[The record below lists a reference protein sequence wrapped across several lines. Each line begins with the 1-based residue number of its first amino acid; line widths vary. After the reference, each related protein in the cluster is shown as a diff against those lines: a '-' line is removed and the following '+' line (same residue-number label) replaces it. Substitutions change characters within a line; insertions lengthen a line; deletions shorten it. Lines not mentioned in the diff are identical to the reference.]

1 MIPSSSLRQFRFM
14 ACMTAG
20 LVLGYTP
27 ALLAKDPPPEVS
39 QDGLHLTKST
49 KSRLVYTK
57 PGVVWSQYSKLAV
70 LDCFVDFDKNW
81 QRDYNSDQRDLSRR
95 VSEKDMNNIKTGLAA
110 EFKKV
115 FIKELQTHGNYPVVD
130 TAGPEV
136 LVVRP
141 AIINLRV
148 TAPDIM
154 SAGITRTVVQSAGS
168 MTLYVELWDSATNT
182 ILARAMDAQADQ
194 GYGTWGQQANRVT
207 NVYAA
212 QTIIEEWAVDLRKG
226 LDAARGQPAD

>member
-1 MIPSSSLRQFRFM
+1 MIAGNSIRQFRFM

-39 QDGLHLTKST
+39 QDGLHLTTST
-49 KSRLVYTK
+49 KSRLVYKK
-57 PGVVWSQYSKLAV
+57 PGVTWSQYSKLSV

-81 QRDYNSDQRDLSRR
+81 QRDYNSDQRDPSKR
-95 VSEKDMNNIKTGLAA
+95 VSEKDMDKIKTGLAA

-115 FIKELQTHGNYPVVD
+115 FTKELQKGGEYPLVD
-130 TAGPEV
+130 SAGPDV

-141 AIINLRV
+141 AIVNLRV

-154 SAGITRTVVQSAGS
+154 SAGISRTVVRSAGS
-168 MTLYVELWDSATNT
+168 MTLYVELWDSSTNT

-194 GYGTWGQQANRVT
+194 GFGAWGQQANSVT
-207 NVYAA
+207 NTAAA
-212 QTIIEEWAVDLRKG
+212 QTILEQWAVALHKG
-226 LDAARGQPAD
+226 LDAARGKPTD